1 MARSD
6 GWVNVLKDTQG
17 RHDAVEYYKQKAKQI
32 KAQKKY
38 TQDFA
43 NILYGRML
51 KYIDECADKGEP
63 LTFSGIQLAVK
74 LPKDQWKKMR
84 NGDYDWEF
92 SSFLDINDITADD
105 IYYEDD
111 IPYTDKTGEK
121 VILVPFSE
129 IIEWVYLRVE
139 KETEVR
145 LYKNG
150 RSGDIFA
157 LKAKHNWQEAD
168 KQPQTVNQTLV
179 IASEEQ
185 ARKAIE
191 MLK

>member
-6 GWVNVLKDTQG
+6 GWVNIIG
-17 RHDAVEYYKQKAKQI
+17 HGEANRDAVEFYRERAREI
-32 KAQKKY
+32 KSHKKY
-38 TQDFA
+38 TQDYA
-43 NILYGRML
+43 YTLYSRIME
-51 KYIDECADKGEP
+51 YIDECAEKGEP

-74 LPKDQWKKMR
+74 LPHEVFRKMK
-84 NGDYDWEF
+84 NGEYDWEY
-92 SSFLDINDITADD
+92 SSFLDLNSITADD
-105 IYYEDD
+105 VYFEDN
-111 IPYTDKTGEK
+111 IPFTDKTGEK
-121 VILVPFSE
+121 VMLVPFSE
-129 IIEWVYLRVE
+129 IFEWIYLRVE
-139 KETEVR
+139 KELEVR

-157 LKAKHNWQEAD
+157 LKVKRGWVEAE